1 MCCCKPS
8 QWRSERNV
16 IQDHKFD
23 FVDIDEFYERSTLRK
38 FKYSLVFLVV
48 LKTILVYIADLWTA
62 GILLIFD
69 RWGSSVNPKIP
80 IYISKWIYV
89 GAILMSFIILAWD
102 IKKARPIIASRDISY
117 TFTSLVA
124 TRFYTLRS
132 YAHYCF
138 FCQIQES
145 TKIVDDIAFFVY
157 FSFKGWKR
165 LIFAE
170 LPRQAVNAF
179 TLFSIVQG
187 NHQRKYWDIT
197 AYGDTNVQR
206 LAVALMAFTLVVF
219 LLSFS
224 MLCLAFI
231 LYIPL
236 LCHIR
241 GNLKEYCC
249 HKVDKR

>member
-1 MCCCKPS
+1 MCCFKKS
-8 QWRSERNV
+8 KWRNERQQ

-23 FVDIDEFYERSTLRK
+23 FIDIDDFHERSVVRKLR
-38 FKYSLVFLVV
+38 YSMVFLVV

-69 RWGSSVNPKIP
+69 RWGSSVKPKIP

-145 TKIVDDIAFFVY
+145 TKFVDTIAFFVY
-157 FSFKGWKR
+157 FTFKG
-165 LIFAE
+165 
-170 LPRQAVNAF
+170 N
-179 TLFSIVQG
+179 
-187 NHQRKYWDIT
+187 
-197 AYGDTNVQR
+197 
-206 LAVALMAFTLVVF
+206 
-219 LLSFS
+219 
-224 MLCLAFI
+224 
-231 LYIPL
+231 
-236 LCHIR
+236 
-241 GNLKEYCC
+241 
-249 HKVDKR
+249 